1 MHLVHNRLKMME
13 HGVDA
18 LTWQLCEV
26 FILTP
31 VGLKE
36 SCLDLVGA
44 FMEALQPRSNLV
56 SNLKIIDTI
65 ELTTGKKTKDR
76 ILGSVVSLMPIYGHL
91 C

>member
-1 MHLVHNRLKMME
+1 MME
-13 HGVDA
+13 HGVNA
-18 LTWQLCEV
+18 LTRQLCEV

-31 VGLKE
+31 VSLKE

-56 SNLKIIDTI
+56 SNLKITDMI
-65 ELTTGKKTKDR
+65 ELTTGKKAKDR

>member
-1 MHLVHNRLKMME
+1 MME

-18 LTWQLCEV
+18 FTRQLCEV

-31 VGLKE
+31 VDLKE

-44 FMEALQPRSNLV
+44 FMEALQPRPNLV
-56 SNLKIIDTI
+56 SKFKITDTI
-65 ELTTGKKTKDR
+65 ELTTGKKSKDR
-76 ILGSVVSLMPIYGHL
+76 ILSSVVSLMPIYEHL